1 MTNRGITH
9 HTPVVGDYR
18 IDHTRSK
25 IEFTTRHVFG
35 LGKVRGTFQLRE
47 GYIYVADS
55 LDESAA
61 RATIAADSI
70 DTRNP
75 VRDTTVCQ
83 QYLDV
88 ARHPDIVFT
97 STGMENTGNG
107 WVLHGQLTVCG
118 QTRPIDLHITTVG
131 GEGLRVTATCVVDR
145 YEFGITKMRGLTGRR
160 LAFTLEIVANLST

>member
-1 MTNRGITH
+1 MTQRGITD
-9 HTPVVGDYR
+9 HTPIVGDYR
-18 IDHTRSK
+18 IDQTRSK
-25 IEFTTRHVFG
+25 IKFVTRHMLG
-35 LGKVRGTFQLRE
+35 LAKVRGTFQLRE

-55 LDESAA
+55 LEESAA

-70 DTRNP
+70 DTRNS

-88 ARHPDIVFT
+88 ANYPDIVFA
-97 STGMENTGNG
+97 STGMENTGSG
-107 WVLHGQLTVCG
+107 WVLHGRLTVCG
-118 QTRPIDLHITTVG
+118 ETRPVDLHITNV